1 MPRIPRYL
9 TDVLSSVTTKSPNI
23 DKQGNGEGKRIAGS
37 KSNKILEAFLSDLR
51 RKKKKKRWRG
61 RYLYLDFQET
71 GEDLQS
77 EYDEEDD
84 KRCKRGAISWGFF
97 HLRGKIDLAGA
108 WMVDGFVS
116 IGRGEKSVYF

>member
-1 MPRIPRYL
+1 MY
-9 TDVLSSVTTKSPNI
+9 LSSVTTKSPNI
-23 DKQGNGEGKRIAGS
+23 DKQGNGEGKRIAAS

-71 GEDLQS
+71 GEDLQN

-97 HLRGKIDLAGA
+97 HRRGKIDLAGV

-116 IGRGEKSVYF
+116 IGREEKIGYF